1 MCDVLVAVLPM
12 HNKEYATKPIYA
24 VIVTRI
30 GEFTQTMTSSVLFY
44 NDKVKADEYVK
55 ELLADPSLSFVRPA
69 VTVIEC
75 NLSAYDVDAAFVLPT
90 QYSVTPQTKEPTNF
104 TSTIITTKE

>member
-1 MCDVLVAVLPM
+1 M

-30 GEFTQTMTSSVLFY
+30 GEFTQTMSSSVLFY
-44 NDKVKADEYVK
+44 KDKTATDEYVK

-75 NLSAYDVDAAFVLPT
+75 DLSAYDVDAAFILPK
-90 QYSVTPQTKEPTNF
+90 QYSVLPQTKEPTNF
-104 TSTIITTKE
+104 TSTIITTK